1 MKIDDEKLRNE
12 FKWMKGQWRRY
23 TDRGKKGRDQSPLT
37 EPEWYKILNP
47 IFSDTHGNMELAS
60 QASDALYE
68 KICGTSNIYENEQA
82 DGSHCS
88 YQEDNGSD
96 LPNTLRG

>member
-1 MKIDDEKLRNE
+1 MKIDVEKLRNK
-12 FKWMKGQWRRY
+12 FKWMKDQWRSY
-23 TDRGKKGRDQSPLT
+23 TDRGKKGRD
-37 EPEWYKILNP
+37 
-47 IFSDTHGNMELAS
+47 HNMELAS
-60 QASDALYE
+60 QASVALYE